1 LAIGEGSLPEE
12 ILIAEI
18 CEKFGWTFQE
28 YLEQPAWFVELIVEK
43 IKAEGEEIKRREKG
57 KNQ

>member
-18 CEKFGWTFQE
+18 CERFGWTWQE
-28 YLEQPAWFVELIVEK
+28 YLEQRAWLVELIVEK
-43 IKAEGEEIKRREKG
+43 IKAEGEEMKRQEKRI
-57 KNQ
+57 